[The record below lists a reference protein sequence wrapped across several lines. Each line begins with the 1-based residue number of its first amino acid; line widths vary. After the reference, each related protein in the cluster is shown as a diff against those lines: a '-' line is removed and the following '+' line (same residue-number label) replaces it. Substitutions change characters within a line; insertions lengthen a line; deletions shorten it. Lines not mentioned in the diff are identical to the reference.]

1 MKLLVDSFISRYVML
16 VLSVTLCGVTVT
28 SCNASSSLK
37 NEELP
42 YVDSENTVLHS
53 RNNRLR
59 IVAFGDSLTAGLGV
73 SPDESYPAR
82 LQAVIDEAG
91 YDFFVENA
99 GVSGETTAGGLRRM
113 DWVLNGDA
121 EIVILALGG
130 NDGLRGL
137 PVEQMK
143 DNLSKMIDII
153 RESGARV
160 LLAGMEA
167 PQNFG
172 VEYTDAFRSVFQELA
187 DQHAVIFLPFLLDG
201 VAGIPELNQPDG
213 IHPNVR
219 GAQRVSDNVWS
230 VLELMI
236 SE

>member
-1 MKLLVDSFISRYVML
+1 MKWLSDSIFFRCLGLIS
-16 VLSVTLCGVTVT
+16 VLTVAGIT
-28 SCNASSSLK
+28 VASCNSPSSLS
-37 NEELP
+37 NEEAL
-42 YVDSENTVLHS
+42 SLHS
-53 RNNRLR
+53 DNKAHNSRNDRLR

-73 SPDESYPAR
+73 SPNESYPAR
-82 LQAVIDEAG
+82 LQEVIDEAG
-91 YDFFVENA
+91 YEFFVENA

-143 DNLSKMIDII
+143 KNLSQMIEIV
-153 RESGARV
+153 REAGARV

-167 PQNFG
+167 PPNFG
-172 VEYTDAFRSVFQELA
+172 VDYTDEFRSVFQELA
-187 DQHAVIFLPFLLDG
+187 DQYDVIFLPFLLDG

-219 GAQRVSDNVWS
+219 GAQRVSDHVWS
-230 VLELMI
+230 VLEPMI
-236 SE
+236 LE

>member
-1 MKLLVDSFISRYVML
+1 MKWLGVSFIFRCVGLIS
-16 VLSVTLCGVTVT
+16 VLTLAGITVASCGTP
-28 SCNASSSLK
+28 SSLN
-37 NEELP
+37 NEEALP
-42 YVDSENTVLHS
+42 FRTDNNVPSS
-53 RNNRLR
+53 RNDRLR

-73 SPDESYPAR
+73 SPNESYPAR
-82 LQAVIDEAG
+82 LQEVIDEAG
-91 YDFFVENA
+91 YEFFIENA

-143 DNLSKMIDII
+143 NNLSKMIEIV
-153 RESGARV
+153 REAGARV

-167 PQNFG
+167 PPNLG
-172 VEYTDAFRSVFQELA
+172 VEYTDAFRSVFKELA
-187 DQHAVIFLPFLLDG
+187 DQYDVIFLPFLLDG
-201 VAGIPELNQPDG
+201 VAGVPELNQPDG

-219 GAQRVSDNVWS
+219 GAQRVSDHVWP
-230 VLELMI
+230 VLESMI